1 MSWHKSYVNKYYE
14 DIEIEWY
21 GAESILRTEFFELIF
36 FNEYVSLNFNLLI
49 FKSILED
56 DGSM

>member
-1 MSWHKSYVNKYYE
+1 MMLKPFWEQSSLSW
-14 DIEIEWY
+14 
-21 GAESILRTEFFELIF
+21 FFF
-36 FNEYVSLNFNLLI
+36 KEYVSLNLSLLI